1 MALAASAAATAHA
14 KPRSEP
20 PAARTPERR
29 DIWRRITDPNGDEV
43 RALVGKA
50 RLSMRYADDSRAGDE
65 DWAIEQRTRFYR
77 DAYNLTAHA
86 RKLAPE
92 NLEALAAF
100 ARAADELGHTA
111 EAIGALELSAKLTG
125 PDKASVDVVA
135 RLGAMYLRTGD
146 TDQAIRWL
154 RRAQG
159 AVSIPGDELD
169 QAHAIVH
176 LATVLAARGE
186 VAAAIHTIAAA
197 LPERPLG
204 RISRETTALTFAL
217 AVLYDRDE
225 QRTSAFK
232 MLAHL
237 QATLTDQY
245 QAEVQLELA
254 RMPFLPPEDLHYY
267 RALLYE
273 SLDHYVEA
281 RAEWA
286 LYAAAG
292 RPTYRGRALD
302 HIAAIDAS
310 AGASIRASA
319 GASIRASIRGH
330 HRASP
335 RPKRPQQFAPSR
347 AILRRLPGP

>member
-1 MALAASAAATAHA
+1 
-14 KPRSEP
+14 
-20 PAARTPERR
+20 
-29 DIWRRITDPNGDEV
+29 
-43 RALVGKA
+43 
-50 RLSMRYADDSRAGDE
+50 
-65 DWAIEQRTRFYR
+65 
-77 DAYNLTAHA
+77 
-86 RKLAPE
+86 
-92 NLEALAAF
+92 
-100 ARAADELGHTA
+100 
-111 EAIGALELSAKLTG
+111 
-125 PDKASVDVVA
+125 
-135 RLGAMYLRTGD
+135 MYLRAGD

-159 AVSIPGDELD
+159 AASIPGDELD

-204 RISRETTALTFAL
+204 HVSHETTALTFAL

-225 QRTSAFK
+225 QRTSAFQ

-237 QATLTDQY
+237 QATLADQY

-292 RPTYRGRALD
+292 QPTYRGRALD
-302 HIAAIDAS
+302 HIAAIDAPIH
-310 AGASIRASA
+310 A
-319 GASIRASIRGH
+319 
-330 HRASP
+330 P
-335 RPKRPQQFAPSR
+335 QFAPSR